1 MEAHLAQQGGAAE
14 HRSKMSSDGRCD
26 RCEELQMA
34 LEDARSSYDSRVA
47 NLQADLESRLREQL
61 RIGEEVHIH
70 RLPRW
75 QNELEQVRQLCDKG
89 EFSVL

>member
-1 MEAHLAQQGGAAE
+1 MLYC
-14 HRSKMSSDGRCD
+14 RCN
-26 RCEELQMA
+26 RCEELQRA
-34 LEDARSSYDSRVA
+34 LNAARSSYDSRVA
-47 NLQADLESRLREQL
+47 NLQADLESRLSEQL

-89 EFSVL
+89 LQIPNNILFKTDLYSL